1 MRQGKLIKRLSFAI
15 FCNNAIY
22 SSLKKDMIV
31 WSKKYIT
38 INDKEVVVNIP
49 SVEDD
54 ITICLLSNQK
64 FQ

>member
-1 MRQGKLIKRLSFAI
+1 MDNIK
-15 FCNNAIY
+15 
-22 SSLKKDMIV
+22 
-31 WSKKYIT
+31 IT

>member
-31 WSKKYIT
+31 WSKKYNY
-38 INDKEVVVNIP
+38 NDKEVVVNIP